1 MIKSNEWTMW
11 HLTPSGWIKGSSK
24 IDFSATNEIAV
35 PHDRVLSYIYR
46 EYNSGPNLKTNIE
59 EEYKGKNDTL
69 IEKLLQQF
77 GNCPNEL

>member
-1 MIKSNEWTMW
+1 MIKSDEWTIW

-24 IDFSATNEIAV
+24 TDFLAVNEVDI
-35 PHDRVLSYIYR
+35 PTDRVLSYKYR

-59 EEYKGKNDTL
+59 EEYKGENDTL